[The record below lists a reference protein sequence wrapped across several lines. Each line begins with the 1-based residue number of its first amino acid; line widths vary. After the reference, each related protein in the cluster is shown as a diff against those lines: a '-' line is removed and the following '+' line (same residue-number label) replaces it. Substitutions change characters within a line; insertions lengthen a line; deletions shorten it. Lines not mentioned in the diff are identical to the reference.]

1 LWLNFLKGAAPMP
14 SVTALGERLK
24 ELRTAGL
31 GGRSLT
37 QSKLGRAFGVSVPL
51 ISSWEHGT
59 APPEKWIEAYARLF
73 ARDSASG
80 DRPRVPALDD
90 LDEAERAT
98 YRSLRRELL
107 ALRDLNGGAPSPAVP
122 EAPNPLQYPP
132 GEPITIACSEL
143 SERLREQFSY
153 AGAGDPDYVES
164 YKYADLDALLELVPH
179 IRWLNPTNPLTVGVP
194 RELSNDDLTAHL
206 ITLGGVDFNAVT
218 AAALVE
224 LEQVPVTQ
232 YRRQRDSDVGGFAV
246 FVSGERRNLEP
257 RVIREGNDATL
268 KEDVAHFLRAPNPF
282 YRERTLTSFNGMH
295 SRGSYGVVRA
305 LTVPEF
311 QERNAAYLAR
321 RFRGADTYSIVCRV
335 KIVAD
340 EVVVPDW
347 TRDDIRLHEWPEAG
361 DERSTA
367 GP

>member
-1 LWLNFLKGAAPMP
+1 MP
-14 SVTALGERLK
+14 SVTPLGDRLRG
-24 ELRTAGL
+24 LRTGGL

-59 APPEKWIEAYARLF
+59 PPPEKWIEAYARLF
-73 ARDSASG
+73 ARDGSATE
-80 DRPRVPALDD
+80 DRPRMPELDELDD
-90 LDEAERAT
+90 AERAA
-98 YRSLRRELL
+98 YHRLLRELL
-107 ALRDLNGGAPSPAVP
+107 GLRDANGAAPVP
-122 EAPNPLQYPP
+122 EAANPLQYPP

-143 SERLREQFSY
+143 SERLRAQFSY

-164 YKYADLDALLELVPH
+164 YKYADLDALLELVPY

-218 AAALVE
+218 AAALVD
-224 LEQVPVTQ
+224 LEQVPVAQ
-232 YRRQRDSDVGGFAV
+232 FRRPRDTDPGGFEVNVA
-246 FVSGERRNLEP
+246 GERRAFQPKL
-257 RVIREGNDATL
+257 IRAGDHTTL

-311 QERNAAYLAR
+311 QERNTAYLAR
-321 RFRGADTYSIVCRV
+321 RFPDADTYSIVCRV

-347 TRDDIRLHEWPEAG
+347 TRDDLRLHEWPEAA